1 MRAFT
6 RRKTAHREGFRMK
19 RCVSVLF
26 STAVLLFF
34 LAAEPV
40 GAQQKEEEDKP
51 PAGAIAQK
59 LFITKCMNCHGIG
72 NSEGKAPTREE
83 LFKNTPEAAYA
94 ALTTGSMADQAKDLS
109 DDQKRAIAVFL
120 GGRPLGSTEAGDAV
134 HMQNRC
140 GSNPPLGNLN
150 AVAGW
155 NGWSNDVWNT
165 RFQSAIAAG
174 ISASQV
180 PRLKLKWAFGIPN
193 GMQNYGQPTV
203 VAGRVFVAS
212 DIGYIYSL
220 DAATGCVYW
229 SYQAQT
235 GVRTA
240 TVVGPVKGHEPA
252 KYAAFFGDG
261 RANVYAVNAE
271 TGELIWKVQADD
283 LPSAHITAAPTL
295 YAGRLYVPVSGGE
308 EAVSIDPHYPCCRFR
323 GSVVALDAN
332 TGKQIWKSYVIP
344 EPAKPA
350 RKNSLGTQLYGA
362 AGGAVWGSPTV
373 DAKRHA
379 LYVGTG
385 DAYTEP
391 AAETTDSIL
400 AFDLDTGKLLW
411 KFQDTKN
418 DAWMLGCGPTNK
430 PEPCPKDLGPDWDY
444 AASPMLRELPN
455 RRRVLVVAAKSGIV
469 YGLDPDKKGAPVW
482 KTGLAEKKPG
492 AAGLIVFGGSADERA
507 AYYGLNLVGGMVALD
522 LGTGERKWFTP
533 LSPAETPGEPPRP
546 GQSAA
551 VTAIPGVVFS
561 GAWDGRL
568 RAFSTEDG
576 HIVWEYNTVRE
587 YPAVNGVAAKG
598 GSMGA
603 PGPTV
608 AGGMLFVG
616 TGYIGVMGGM
626 PGNALLAFS
635 PE

>member
-1 MRAFT
+1 
-6 RRKTAHREGFRMK
+6 MK
-19 RCVSVLF
+19 RTF
-26 STAVLLFF
+26 AVLLGVVCAGLLF
-34 LAAEPV
+34 AAPSSN
-40 GAQQKEEEDKP
+40 AQEKETEDKP
-51 PAGAIAQK
+51 PAGAIIQK
-59 LFITKCMNCHGIG
+59 TYITKCMTCHKIAT
-72 NSEGKAPTREE
+72 SERSAPTQEA
-83 LFKNTPEAAYA
+83 LMKLTPEAVYA
-94 ALTTGSMADQAKDLS
+94 ALTTGPMATQAMSLS
-109 DDQKRAIAVFL
+109 DDEKRAMAMFL
-120 GGRPLGSTEAGDAV
+120 GGRPMGSTEAGDAKS
-134 HMQNRC
+134 MTSRC
-140 GSNPPLGNLN
+140 ASNPPLGDPN
-150 AVAGW
+150 ATVGW
-155 NGWSNDVWNT
+155 NGWGNSVTNG
-165 RFQSAIAAG
+165 RFQSAQAAG
-174 ISASQV
+174 LSAGDV
-180 PRLKLKWAFGIPN
+180 PRLKLKWAFGFPN
-193 GMQNYGQPTV
+193 GTQASGQPAV
-203 VAGRVFVAS
+203 VSGRVFVAS
-212 DIGYIYSL
+212 DISYIYSL

-240 TVVGPVKGHEPA
+240 ITIGAVTGQGSA
-252 KYAAFFGDG
+252 RYAAYFGDG

-271 TGELIWKVQADD
+271 TGELLWKVQADD

-332 TGKQIWKSYVIP
+332 TGEQIWKSYVIP
-344 EPAKPA
+344 EAAKPTK
-350 RKNSLGTQLYGA
+350 KNSIGTQLYGPAGA
-362 AGGAVWGSPTV
+362 AIWGSPTV

-379 LYVGTG
+379 VYVGTG

-391 AAETTDSIL
+391 APKTSDAIIAL
-400 AFDLDTGKLLW
+400 NMDTGKFLW
-411 KFQDTKN
+411 TFQDTKN

-444 AASPMLRELPN
+444 AASTILRDLPN
-455 RRRVLVVAAKSGIV
+455 GRQVLVVAAKSGNV
-469 YGLDPDKKGAPVW
+469 FGLDPDKKGAPVW
-482 KTGLAEKKPG
+482 KTGLAEKRPG

-533 LSPAETPGEPPRP
+533 VTPEETRGEPPRP

-551 VTAIPGVVFS
+551 TTTIPGVVFS

-576 HIVWEYNTVRE
+576 HVLWDYDTVRQ
-587 YPAVNGVAAKG
+587 YPTVNGVPAKG

-616 TGYIGVMGGM
+616 TGYTGVLGGM
-626 PGNALLAFS
+626 PGNALLAFA

>member
-1 MRAFT
+1 
-6 RRKTAHREGFRMK
+6 MK
-19 RCVSVLF
+19 RYMWTIFGAVPILTSMAVSLP
-26 STAVLLFF
+26 AR
-34 LAAEPV
+34 
-40 GAQQKEEEDKP
+40 AQQKTEEDKP
-51 PAGAIAQK
+51 PAGAIIQK
-59 LFITKCMNCHGIG
+59 TFITKCMTCHGIG
-72 NSEGKAPTREE
+72 SSEGRAPTRET
-83 LFKNTPEAAYA
+83 LMKLTPEAIYA
-94 ALTTGSMADQAKDLS
+94 ALTTGPMIAQAGDLTEDEKRGMAA
-109 DDQKRAIAVFL
+109 FL
-120 GGRPLGSTEAGDAV
+120 GGRPLGSTEAGDAKF
-134 HMQNRC
+134 MTNRC
-140 GSNPPLGNLN
+140 ASNPPLGDPG
-150 AVAGW
+150 ATPGW
-155 NGWSNDVWNT
+155 NGWGNGVGNT

-174 ISASQV
+174 VSADQV

-193 GMQNYGQPTV
+193 GVQNYSQPTV
-203 VAGRVFVAS
+203 VSGRVFVAS
-212 DIGYIYSL
+212 DISYVYSL

-240 TVVGPVKGHEPA
+240 ITLGPVKGQRPA
-252 KYAAFFGDG
+252 RYAAYFGDG

-271 TGELIWKVQADD
+271 SGELLWIVQADD

-308 EAVSIDPHYPCCRFR
+308 EAISIDPHYPCCRFR
-323 GSVVALDAN
+323 GSVVALDAG

-344 EPAKPA
+344 EPAKPTK
-350 RKNSLGTQLYGA
+350 KNSVGTQLYGP

-379 LYVGTG
+379 VYVGTG

-391 AAETTDSIL
+391 AAKTTDSIM
-400 AFDLDTGKLLW
+400 AYDLDTGKLLW
-411 KFQDTKN
+411 TFQDTKN
-418 DAWMLGCGPTNK
+418 DAWMLGCAPTNK

-444 AASPMLRELPN
+444 AASPILRDRPN
-455 RRRVLVVAAKSGIV
+455 GRQVLVVAAKSGNV
-469 YGLDPDKKGAPVW
+469 FGLDPDKKGAPIW
-482 KTGLAEKKPG
+482 KTALAEKKPG
-492 AAGLIVFGGSADERA
+492 AAGLIVFGGSADEHA

-522 LGTGERKWFTP
+522 LDTGERRWFTP
-533 LSPAETPGEPPRP
+533 LSPAETPGERVRP

-551 VTAIPGVVFS
+551 TTTIPGVVFS
-561 GAWDGRL
+561 GAWDGTM

-576 HIVWEYNTVRE
+576 HVLWDYNTVRE
-587 YPAVNGVAAKG
+587 YPTVNGVAAKG

-635 PE
+635 AE